1 MEKEVRL
8 IDANKA
14 RVVAQRIYSDPV
26 LIHAILNTLDETPTV
41 DAVEVGSDPTA
52 AGGGNREGSEW
63 QRSAG
68 GEPALSGEGSAG
80 YRNRTHGRWREKI
93 LVGGFA
99 EEWGF
104 VCSECGCTVSDRSN
118 LGIGRYASNNQRLN
132 YCPNCGA
139 KMRGDSE

>member
-1 MEKEVRL
+1 MEKEMRL
-8 IDANKA
+8 IDANA
-14 RVVAQRIYSDPV
+14 LMQTMESNLYWGLDSDG
-26 LIHAILNTLDETPTV
+26 AILDTIYEAPTV
-41 DAVEVGSDPTA
+41 DAVEVV
-52 AGGGNREGSEW
+52 
-63 QRSAG
+63 
-68 GEPALSGEGSAG
+68 
-80 YRNRTHGRWREKI
+80 HGRWREKI

-139 KMRGDSE
+139 KMDGDVDG